1 VPAFTAL
8 RGHPGACAFFENL
21 GGIMFF
27 LAASLINF
35 VFAHFLHDPFAS
47 FWTLV

>member
-8 RGHPGACAFFENL
+8 REHPGACAFFDNL
-21 GGIMFF
+21 GGFVFF
-27 LAASLINF
+27 LVASLITF
-35 VFAHFLHDPFAS
+35 VFAHFLHDPFAG